1 MVLMYGI
8 QFMWIM
14 HTVQEIWISINGNL
28 ICNQL
33 GQLLFSVFTM
43 NKSTQQLLSFKIQ
56 TIHMQPKALSYYLF
70 N

>member
-1 MVLMYGI
+1 MVLMYGV
-8 QFMWIM
+8 QFIWIM
-14 HTVQEIWISINGNL
+14 YTVQEIWVSIHGNL
-28 ICNQL
+28 ICDQL

-56 TIHMQPKALSYYLF
+56 TIQVQPKALAYYLF